1 MRRSGKKLSELKD
14 VMTRYP
20 QAMVN
25 IKVTNEAKVAFY
37 TDSKV
42 KKLIRETERE
52 IGDGGR
58 LLIRPSGTEPLI
70 RVMAE
75 GVDYDTTLAIVE
87 RTAAELDEILKA
99 Y

>member
-1 MRRSGKKLSELKD
+1 MRRSGKKLSELKS

-25 IKVTNEAKVAFY
+25 IRVTNEAKVAFY

-42 KKLIRETERE
+42 KKLLRETERE

-58 LLIRPSGTEPLI
+58 LVIRPSGTEPLI

-75 GVDYDTTLAIVE
+75 GEDYERTLAIVE
-87 RTAAELDEILKA
+87 RTAAELEALLSA

>member
-1 MRRSGKKLSELKD
+1 
-14 VMTRYP
+14 
-20 QAMVN
+20 MVN

-37 TDSKV
+37 TDAKV
-42 KKLIRETERE
+42 KALLRVTERE

-58 LLIRPSGTEPLI
+58 LVIRPSGTEPLI

-75 GVDYDTTLAIVE
+75 GEDYERTLAIVE
-87 RTAAELDEILKA
+87 STAAKLETLLSA